1 MNIERIII
9 VTCIIILILGFHTY
23 IYVFI
28 KQKRTVDSHK
38 NPANTYKLIS
48 KATERARDP
57 WGDENAK
64 LEELSKT
71 VASLKEKQDLDE
83 EN

>member
-1 MNIERIII
+1 MDPDKAFLVICITLI
-9 VTCIIILILGFHTY
+9 VVVGINAA
-23 IYVFI
+23 IYATVTRR
-28 KQKRTVDSHK
+28 KQNTVGQFELMRRATKRGR
-38 NPANTYKLIS
+38 N
-48 KATERARDP
+48 P

-83 EN
+83 EDNAR